1 MRLIAR
7 DASMTMCPIRPL
19 SSEVFQ
25 KQFTKGFT
33 VVTNNATIR
42 ISSKRVFLIHY
53 IGERT
58 KIVATTLLKLFIQ
71 LGCPVSTIHFIGI
84 IKHGMR
90 EGHLLMGKGCVK
102 TLKVTSYSIAVE
114 VINHKPFATRSSTFH
129 FLLRKF
135 HGGILIGI
143 KYNLLRSILFLHQ
156 RSAEWPTRTGC
167 HIGLNTQF
175 CASFLHIL

>member
-1 MRLIAR
+1 
-7 DASMTMCPIRPL
+7 
-19 SSEVFQ
+19 
-25 KQFTKGFT
+25 
-33 VVTNNATIR
+33 
-42 ISSKRVFLIHY
+42 
-53 IGERT
+53 
-58 KIVATTLLKLFIQ
+58 
-71 LGCPVSTIHFIGI
+71 
-84 IKHGMR
+84 MR

-156 RSAEWPTRTGC
+156 RSPERPACACR
-167 HIGLNTQF
+167 HIGLNAQF
-175 CASFLHIL
+175 CTSCLHILQHLHPLW